1 MNMQTTM
8 TNKPEK
14 PVHLNLWRRWSW
26 LIWLILV
33 AGVYTWAITGL
44 HFTGLQES
52 AGSVSK
58 SIVHGLVNP
67 DWAYVYNGS
76 GEDLVSLIIQTLA
89 IALLG
94 TFVSAIISVPFA
106 FWAARGEHEWGHLRS
121 GSGKIV
127 LTLIRTFPEIVLA
140 IMFIKAVGPGSYA
153 GVLAVSIH
161 SIGMLGKLFSE
172 AIENMD
178 RGAEEAIV
186 SAGGNSPQVFML
198 ATIPT
203 IMPEFISYTLYR
215 FEIAVRSAS
224 ILGMVGAGGIGT
236 PMIFAIQTRAWSRV
250 GIILLGIV
258 VMVLLIDTLSEQ
270 LRKRLI

>member
-1 MNMQTTM
+1 MQTTIS
-8 TNKPEK
+8 KQSLPL
-14 PVHLNLWRRWSW
+14 VIWRRWHW
-26 LIWLILV
+26 LLWVV
-33 AGVYTWAITGL
+33 AVAVIYTWAVTGL

-52 AGSVSK
+52 AASVSQ
-58 SIVHGLVNP
+58 SIVHGLVQP

-76 GEDLVSLIIQTLA
+76 GEDLVSLVLQTLA
-89 IALLG
+89 IAFLG
-94 TFVSAIISVPFA
+94 TFISALISVPFA
-106 FWAARGEHEWGHLRS
+106 FWAARGGREWLHLRS
-121 GSGKIV
+121 GSGKVV

-178 RGAEEAIV
+178 RGADEAIM
-186 SAGGNSPQVFML
+186 SAGGNSGQIFVL
-198 ATIPT
+198 ATLPT
-203 IMPEFISYTLYR
+203 ILPEFISYTLYR

-236 PMIFAIQTRAWSRV
+236 PMIFAIQTRNWPRV

-258 VMVLLIDTLSEQ
+258 LMVLVIDTLSEQ
-270 LRKRLI
+270 LRKRLV

>member
-1 MNMQTTM
+1 MSKQPT
-8 TNKPEK
+8 KRS
-14 PVHLNLWRRWSW
+14 LWRRWQW
-26 LIWLILV
+26 LVWLALV
-33 AGVYTWAITGL
+33 ALVYSWAIGGL
-44 HFTGLQES
+44 HFTGLQAS
-52 AGSVSK
+52 AASVSK
-58 SIVHGLVNP
+58 SIVQGLCHP
-67 DWAYVYNGS
+67 DWSYVYNGS
-76 GEDLVSLIIQTLA
+76 GEDLVSLILQTLA
-89 IALLG
+89 IAFLG
-94 TFVSAIISVPFA
+94 TIVSALISVPFA
-106 FWAARGEHEWGHLRS
+106 FWAARGTNERWHLRS
-121 GSGKIV
+121 GSGKVI

-172 AIENMD
+172 SLENMD
-178 RGAEEAIV
+178 RGAEEAIL
-186 SAGGNSPQVFML
+186 SAGGSAPQIFVL

-203 IMPEFISYTLYR
+203 IIPEFISYTLYR

-250 GIILLGIV
+250 GIILLGIII
-258 VMVLLIDTLSEQ
+258 MVLLIDTLSEQ

>member
-1 MNMQTTM
+1 MQTTLS
-8 TNKPEK
+8 KEFAPRS
-14 PVHLNLWRRWSW
+14 LWQRWRW
-26 LIWLILV
+26 LIWV
-33 AGVYTWAITGL
+33 AIIIAIYAWAIG
-44 HFTGLQES
+44 GLQFSGLQSS
-52 AGSVSK
+52 AKTVSD
-58 SIVHGLVNP
+58 SIVKDLLHP

-76 GEDLVSLIIQTLA
+76 GEDLSSLTIQTLA
-89 IALLG
+89 IAFLG
-94 TFVSAIISVPFA
+94 TIVSAVISVPFA
-106 FWAARGEHEWGHLRS
+106 FWAARTAHERFYLRS
-121 GSGKIV
+121 GSGKVI

-153 GVLAVSIH
+153 GVLAISIH

-172 AIENMD
+172 SLENMD
-178 RGAEEAIV
+178 RGAEEAIT
-186 SAGGNSPQVFML
+186 SAGGNAPQVFVL

-236 PMIFAIQTRAWSRV
+236 PMIFAIQTRNWPRV
-250 GIILLGIV
+250 GIILLGII

>member
-1 MNMQTTM
+1 MMQTTIS
-8 TNKPEK
+8 KQSLPL
-14 PVHLNLWRRWSW
+14 VIWRRWHW
-26 LIWLILV
+26 LLWVV
-33 AGVYTWAITGL
+33 AVAVIYTWAVTGL

-52 AGSVSK
+52 AASVSQ
-58 SIVHGLVNP
+58 SIVHGLVQP

-76 GEDLVSLIIQTLA
+76 GEDLVSLVLQTLA
-89 IALLG
+89 IAFLG
-94 TFVSAIISVPFA
+94 TFISALISVPFA
-106 FWAARGEHEWGHLRS
+106 FWAARGGREWLHLRS
-121 GSGKIV
+121 GSGKII

-178 RGAEEAIV
+178 RGADEAII
-186 SAGGNSPQVFML
+186 SAGGNSGQIFVL
-198 ATIPT
+198 ATLPT
-203 IMPEFISYTLYR
+203 ILPEFISYTLYR

-236 PMIFAIQTRAWSRV
+236 PMIFAIQTRNWPRV

-258 VMVLLIDTLSEQ
+258 LMVLVIDTLSEQ
-270 LRKRLI
+270 LRKRLV

>member
-1 MNMQTTM
+1 MMSN
-8 TNKPEK
+8 NKP
-14 PVHLNLWRRWSW
+14 HLSLWRRWNWLVW
-26 LIWLILV
+26 LIIV
-33 AGVYTWAITGL
+33 AVVYVWAIGGL
-44 HFTGLQES
+44 QFTGLQES

-67 DWAYVYNGS
+67 DWKYVYNGS
-76 GEDLVSLIIQTLA
+76 GEDLVSLILQTLA
-89 IALLG
+89 IAFLG
-94 TFVSAIISVPFA
+94 TIISSLISVPFA
-106 FWAARGEHEWGHLRS
+106 FWAARSEKEHYRLRS
-121 GSGKIV
+121 GSGKVV

-186 SAGGNSPQVFML
+186 SAGGNSPQVFMM
-198 ATIPT
+198 ATLPT

-236 PMIFAIQTRAWSRV
+236 PMIFAIQTRNWPRV

-258 VMVLLIDTLSEQ
+258 VMVLLIDSLSEQ